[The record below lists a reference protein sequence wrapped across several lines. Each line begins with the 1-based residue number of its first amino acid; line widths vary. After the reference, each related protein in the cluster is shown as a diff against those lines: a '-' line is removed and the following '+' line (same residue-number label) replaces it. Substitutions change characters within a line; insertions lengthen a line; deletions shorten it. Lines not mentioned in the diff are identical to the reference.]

1 MAELYRPLRRL
12 ISLAEADY
20 GLLDKNIE
28 HFLTIIDSVA
38 AELVKLSPGDRKK
51 VKDVIEARKPLFL
64 TTAAALAQV
73 MHPIHRGQTPPANLR
88 RTARTR

>member
-38 AELVKLSPGDRKK
+38 AELVKLSPIDRKN
-51 VKDVIEARKPLFL
+51 VKDMIEAQKPLFL
-64 TTAAALAQV
+64 TTAAALAQM
-73 MHPIHRGQTPPANLR
+73 MHPIHRGQTPPANLC
-88 RTARTR
+88 RTARKS

>member
-20 GLLDKNIE
+20 GLLDKTIE

-38 AELVKLSPGDRKK
+38 AELVKLSPSDRKN
-51 VKDVIEARKPLFL
+51 VKDMIEARNPLFL
-64 TTAAALAQV
+64 TTAAALAQM

-88 RTARTR
+88 LTAQTS